1 MDMDI
6 LIFIEFAVYSE
17 RVGAGADI
25 GHRRMGA
32 LLHNVAQ
39 RAREL
44 ELARAV
50 EHCGLTLEQL
60 TADGGPRKSVD
71 YAYLIGIPETL
82 LFKLRVAE
90 QRQKVAL
97 LDAYL
102 LLALGYALG
111 GLAAD

>member
-1 MDMDI
+1 
-6 LIFIEFAVYSE
+6 
-17 RVGAGADI
+17 
-25 GHRRMGA
+25 MGA

-50 EHCGLTLEQL
+50 EHRGLNLEQL

-71 YAYLIGIPETL
+71 YTYLVGIPETL

-90 QRQKVAL
+90 QSQKVAL

-111 GLAAD
+111 GLAADGGYELFEPSAPASRV